1 MLAFLWVIWLRLVKR
16 NMLENTN
23 IQVPKCYS
31 LKLFRT
37 SHTNVCFWKIPSDI
51 LESQK
56 PECKLVLVQL
66 QSKMHDL
73 EKIKQILPG
82 FIPEV
87 SQRTNLSRDMRL
99 SWNPRILMGLASDML
114 KCSRVSF
121 FLLPSHSISCH
132 PTQPWIFNI
141 VLSECPCYKELFRN
155 T

>member
-51 LESQK
+51 LESLK
-56 PECKLVLVQL
+56 SECKPLLVQL
-66 QSKMHDL
+66 QSEMHYL
-73 EKIKQILPG
+73 EKIKHYQA
-82 FIPEV
+82 
-87 SQRTNLSRDMRL
+87 LS
-99 SWNPRILMGLASDML
+99 L
-114 KCSRVSF
+114 KCHREQIFQGIWDYAEIQEYWWALPLTCQNVLGSASSSSPPTPF
-121 FLLPSHSISCH
+121 PATPPNLEFLP
-132 PTQPWIFNI
+132 